1 MGDEVDK
8 HQWRRR
14 QLMTE
19 VILESAGA
27 PMEDAIQIAQVP
39 RISIQAFCETQD
51 LAQVIDSASTDRR
64 MSKAHV
70 KVHMGGVFAAI
81 EAFRSAPTPNLIVIE
96 SMSERSQLIAN
107 LDALAEFCDAGT
119 KVIVIG
125 HENDIALYRALTSR
139 GVSDYLVAPLQI
151 LGFIQHVSH
160 LYNGPDSETLGRV
173 IAVVGAKGGVG
184 ASNISHNMAWSIS
197 RVLEYQTVIADL
209 DLAFGTAG
217 LDFNQ
222 DPPQGIA
229 EAVFSPER
237 VDANL
242 VDRLLS
248 KCSEK
253 LSLMAAPAT
262 MDRNYDLPEGAF
274 DPLLDVLRASTPC
287 TVLDLPH
294 QWTAWARHI
303 LIGSDELVI
312 VASPDLA
319 NLRNTKTLFDAVRTA
334 RPNDRPPKLVLN
346 NVGVPKRPEISVTE
360 FAKAI
365 EVTPVA
371 VFPFEPK
378 LFGTAA
384 NNGQMLAEIE
394 PGSRIV
400 ESFDSLARLVMGR
413 ADVRRTKKTL
423 LGPLLER
430 ISRKKA
436 S

>member
-1 MGDEVDK
+1 
-8 HQWRRR
+8 
-14 QLMTE
+14 MTE

-96 SMSERSQLIAN
+96 LMSERSQLIAN

-400 ESFDSLARLVMGR
+400 ESLTLSR
-413 ADVRRTKKTL
+413 AL
-423 LGPLLER
+423 
-430 ISRKKA
+430 
-436 S
+436 